1 MSDNK
6 RTMILNMLKEGRISV
21 EEADDLLKASETKPT
36 FQTPDPGQMFKEG
49 FSKLEG
55 ILKNVGS
62 TVEAVAK
69 SVAPVI
75 EKQVDNFV
83 SSIKSTLN
91 KQQFTDQE
99 TIVPEIK
106 IESIIIDNEWG
117 DVNIVASER
126 NDIELKRG
134 CFRARGDVV
143 EVQPS
148 YEKAAQERAG
158 ELKVGWIIEG
168 NRINF
173 KMPELSTI
181 AFTKD
186 NLNINLFVPN
196 YVSVRT
202 LTRSGD
208 IKINGINNNQAAIEA
223 KTTSGDMDV
232 KSLNVN
238 ELTMETVSGDISLK
252 ESAGN
257 SLLKTTSGSINIEG
271 DLKADSKIFT
281 ISGDIKAKMLVEETL
296 EITTTS
302 GDIEIKLQPDSK
314 GSLILSSTSGDI
326 YFTGESFNK
335 ININS
340 VSGDIESNAR
350 VKEENNLEITSNSG
364 EVMLKLMEDSHF
376 TIAANT
382 RNGLAE
388 CQMTLDNLEK
398 GTHFFKGKF
407 GDGAGQISLQ
417 SVTGNIIVNS

>member
-126 NDIELKRG
+126 NDIELKVDKLIW
-134 CFRARGDVV
+134 AID
-143 EVQPS
+143 
-148 YEKAAQERAG
+148 EKAAQERAG